1 MYLIQQLSTDVRLFQ
16 IFEKSSVSILHVMD
30 ESLASLYK
38 TFRRYRDDILEDEDI
53 REKNMAQ
60 TEIVYCVT

>member
-1 MYLIQQLSTDVRLFQ
+1 
-16 IFEKSSVSILHVMD
+16 MD

-60 TEIVYCVT
+60 TEIVYCVTWKNTFMQNFIDNLRLG